1 MFVQGGSGMYA
12 VIKTG
17 GKQYKVSPGDV
28 VRVESLEAKKGDT
41 VEITDIYMIADG
53 DKMSVGKPMLAS
65 SKVTAEVVD
74 EDRGEKLLI
83 FKHRR
88 RKGFRKTNGHR
99 QNYTA
104 IKVKEIIA

>member
-1 MFVQGGSGMYA
+1 MYA

-28 VRVESLEAKKGDT
+28 VRVESLDAKKGDT
-41 VEITDIYMIADG
+41 VELKEVFMIADG
-53 DKMSVGKPMLAS
+53 DKVSVGKPSLATA
-65 SKVTAEVVD
+65 KVTAEVVD
-74 EDRGEKLLI
+74 QDRGEKLLI

-88 RKGFRKTNGHR
+88 RKGYRNTNGHR

>member
-1 MFVQGGSGMYA
+1 MYA
-12 VIKTG
+12 VIGTG

-28 VRVESLEAKKGDT
+28 VRVESLEAKKGDA
-41 VEITDIYMIADG
+41 VEIKDVYLIADG
-53 DKMSVGKPMLAS
+53 DKINVGKPMLAS
-65 SKVTAEVVD
+65 AKVTAEVVD

-88 RKGFRKTNGHR
+88 RKGFRKTIGHR

-104 IKVKEIIA
+104 IKIKEITA

>member
-1 MFVQGGSGMYA
+1 MYA

-28 VRVESLEAKKGDT
+28 LNVEKLLDAKAGDT
-41 VEITDIYMIADG
+41 VELKDVCMVADG
-53 DKMSVGKPMLAS
+53 DKITIGKPMVAS
-65 SKVTAEVVD
+65 ASVTAEVVGD
-74 EDRGEKLLI
+74 KRGEKLLI

-99 QNYTA
+99 QNYTVL
-104 IKVKEIIA
+104 KVSKINA

>member
-1 MFVQGGSGMYA
+1 MYA

-28 VRVESLEAKKGDT
+28 VRVESLDAKKGDT
-41 VEITDIYMIADG
+41 IEIKDVFMISDG
-53 DKMSVGKPMLAS
+53 DKMSVGTPMLS
-65 SKVTAEVVD
+65 SARVTAEVVE
-74 EDRGEKLLI
+74 EDRGVKLLI

-104 IKVKEIIA
+104 IRVKEITA

>member
-1 MFVQGGSGMYA
+1 MYA

-28 VRVESLEAKKGDT
+28 VRVESLDAKKGDT
-41 VEITDIYMIADG
+41 IEIKDVCMISDG

-65 SKVTAEVVD
+65 AKVTAEVVD
-74 EDRGEKLLI
+74 EDRGVKLLI

-104 IKVKEIIA
+104 IKVKEIMA

>member
-1 MFVQGGSGMYA
+1 MYA

-28 VRVESLEAKKGDT
+28 VRVESLDAKKGDT
-41 VEITDIYMIADG
+41 VELKEVFMIADG
-53 DKMSVGKPMLAS
+53 DKVSVGKPALAS
-65 SKVTAEVVD
+65 AKVTAEVV
-74 EDRGEKLLI
+74 EQDRGEKLLI

-88 RKGFRKTNGHR
+88 RKGYRNTNGHR